1 MKSCNVQE
9 LETLVEDGW
18 QIIDVREPLEIFE
31 MRAAYNA
38 VNVPLG
44 SLEDEIGKLDAS
56 KKYILMCRSGIRSAT
71 AWDILEKHN
80 FKHLLNC
87 EGGILAFNDLNKD
100 TQE

>member
-56 KKYILMCRSGIRSAT
+56 KNIS
-71 AWDILEKHN
+71 
-80 FKHLLNC
+80 
-87 EGGILAFNDLNKD
+87 
-100 TQE
+100 